1 MHPRLLTTPYF
12 ILHTFGLFLACAFL
26 AALWQLLRGVRR
38 EGLDREKAT
47 SLGLWVIVGAILG
60 AKLLMIV
67 RAFPDY
73 LRNPAELVSFAT
85 IQSAGDFYGGFIG
98 ALIAGLLFF
107 ARHPELPKW
116 LLADLC
122 APAIALGQAIGRIGC
137 FMAGDDFGKPS
148 QAFWAVT
155 FHDPEA
161 AEIGGAPL
169 GVSLHP
175 VQIYESLI
183 CLGLFFFLVWLTRRK
198 KFHGEI
204 MLAYAIFY
212 AVARFLLEYLRG
224 DVDRGFLL
232 GGLLSTSQFIAILV
246 VIVCMPLTYMR
257 IKMHS
262 GISKQSV

>member
-12 ILHTFGLFLACAFL
+12 VFHTFGLFLACAFL

-38 EGLDREKAT
+38 EGLDRERAT

-98 ALIAGLLFF
+98 ALIASLIFF
-107 ARHPELPKW
+107 ARHPEMPKW

-148 QAFWAVT
+148 HAPWAVA

-169 GVSLHP
+169 GTPLHP

-198 KFHGEI
+198 KFNGEI
-204 MLAYAIFY
+204 ILVYSFFY
-212 AVARFLLEYLRG
+212 AVARFFIEYLRG
-224 DVDRGFLL
+224 DVDRGFLF
-232 GGLLSTSQFIAILV
+232 GELLSTSQFIAILV
-246 VIVCMPLTYMR
+246 IIVSIPLTYMR
-257 IKMHS
+257 IKKHREL
-262 GISKQSV
+262 SKQAG